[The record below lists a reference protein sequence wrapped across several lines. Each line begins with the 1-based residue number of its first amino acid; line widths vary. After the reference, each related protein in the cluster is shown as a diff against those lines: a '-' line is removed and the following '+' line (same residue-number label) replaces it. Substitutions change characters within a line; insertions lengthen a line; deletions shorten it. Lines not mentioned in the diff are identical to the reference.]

1 MGLGHA
7 VCRHTEPQNMQTQ
20 KVTAYLVEN
29 ILLLCSSQIYMKR
42 VEGERGYMHCCG
54 CLCIGK
60 GSVNGVTFHIF
71 YSSDIELIYIIPYY
85 TLIVHL
91 HHT

>member
-1 MGLGHA
+1 
-7 VCRHTEPQNMQTQ
+7 
-20 KVTAYLVEN
+20 
-29 ILLLCSSQIYMKR
+29 MKR

-71 YSSDIELIYIIPYY
+71 YSSDIELIYIIPSLMLYCISPPASY
-85 TLIVHL
+85 LMLFCSFSSKIIHWLI
-91 HHT
+91 